1 MQRYIK
7 IAIFYVPLPTYMKL
21 ERRLEERLHLGDIR
35 QMCARCCGVS
45 DDSVKAEL
53 FSLVCHPDDRVGY
66 NALWIFT
73 HFPAEDMKWLQAK
86 RVGLTDLV
94 LKTDHVGKRRLIL
107 TLLEHLPIKM
117 EDIRTDYLDFCLS
130 KINSTEPYAI
140 RALCL
145 KQAYAMCRF
154 YPELMAELKNQ
165 IELME
170 YGELS
175 PGLLSVMRHIKKRI

>member
-1 MQRYIK
+1 
-7 IAIFYVPLPTYMKL
+7 MKL
-21 ERRLEERLHLGDIR
+21 EKRLEERLHLGDIR
-35 QMCARCCGVS
+35 QISAACC
-45 DDSVKAEL
+45 DLQKDA
-53 FSLVCHPDDRVGY
+53 
-66 NALWIFT
+66 
-73 HFPAEDMKWLQAK
+73 MK
-86 RVGLTDLV
+86 D
-94 LKTDHVGKRRLIL
+94 
-107 TLLEHLPIKM
+107 E
-117 EDIRTDYLDFCLS
+117 FCLS

-175 PGLLSVMRHIKKRI
+175 PGLLSVIRRIKKII

>member
-1 MQRYIK
+1 MQRYKK
-7 IAIFYVPLPTYMKL
+7 IAIFYVPLSTYMKL
-21 ERRLEERLHLGDIR
+21 EKRLEERLHLGDIR
-35 QMCARCCGVS
+35 QISAACCDVQK
-45 DDSVKAEL
+45 DAMKDEL
-53 FSLVCHPDDRVGY
+53 FSLVSHTDDRVGY

-73 HFPAEDMKWLQAK
+73 HFPAEDMKWLVAK
-86 RVGLTDLV
+86 RVVLTNLV

-145 KQAYAMCRF
+145 KQSYAMCRF

-175 PGLLSVMRHIKKRI
+175 PGLLSVIRRIKKRI

>member
-1 MQRYIK
+1 
-7 IAIFYVPLPTYMKL
+7 MKL
-21 ERRLEERLHLGDIR
+21 EKRLEERLHLGDIR
-35 QMCARCCGVS
+35 QVCAVCCDVQ
-45 DDSVKAEL
+45 DDSLKDDL
-53 FSLVCHPDDRVGY
+53 FSLVSHPDDRVGY

-73 HFPAEDMKWLQAK
+73 HFPEEDMKWLEAK
-86 RVGLTDLV
+86 RVVLTNLV

-145 KQAYAMCRF
+145 KQAYTICRF
-154 YPELMAELKNQ
+154 YPELMPELKNE

-175 PGLLSVMRHIKKRI
+175 PGLLSVRRHILNLLKSY